1 MPGVPRALRELNS
14 RHHTAINMRIA
25 GASPSAIAAT
35 LGVQCRTVY
44 LWFSDPLVKRQLASR
59 TENVNDLIA
68 DRLAANALVG
78 LDLLRAFA
86 EEPCDTPA
94 SPQLRLEAI
103 RELLERH
110 PLTSARAAL
119 ASTDDH
125 QSVFQAMDD
134 HELAALLNRWAGAES
149 GEDFNDD
156 AVAGTVARN
165 ESETAQVAERTV

>member
-1 MPGVPRALRELNS
+1 MPGVSRALRELNS

-25 GASPSAIAAT
+25 GASPSAIAET
-35 LGVQCRTVY
+35 LGVQRRTVY
-44 LWFSDPLVKRQLASR
+44 LWFGDPLVKRQLVSR

-78 LDLLRAFA
+78 LDLLRTFA
-86 EEPCDTPA
+86 EEPCDTPV

-110 PLTSARAAL
+110 PLTNARAAL

-134 HELAALLNRWAGAES
+134 HELAALLHRWAGAGS
-149 GEDFNDD
+149 GEDPNDD
-156 AVAGTVARN
+156 AIARTVVRD
-165 ESETAQVAERTV
+165 EPETAQVAERTV

>member
-1 MPGVPRALRELNS
+1 MQR
-14 RHHTAINMRIA
+14 
-25 GASPSAIAAT
+25 
-35 LGVQCRTVY
+35 RTVY
-44 LWFSDPLVKRQLASR
+44 LWFGDPLVKRQLASR

-78 LDLLRAFA
+78 LDLLRTFA
-86 EEPCDTPA
+86 EEPCDTPV

-110 PLTSARAAL
+110 PLTNARAAL

-134 HELAALLNRWAGAES
+134 HELAALLHRWAGAGS
-149 GEDFNDD
+149 SEDSTND
-156 AVAGTVARN
+156 AIAGTVAKD
-165 ESETAQVAERTV
+165 ESETAQVAELTV